1 MWGNIYEVEF
11 FMIIKK
17 LKLVNFRNYS
27 NLDIEFNEKLNIII
41 GNNAQGK
48 TNILEAI
55 YFLSITKSN
64 LLVND
69 KNCIKKN
76 ELFTKLIGN
85 IHDQFGEKKIQVLM
99 NVDGKKLSVNGNE
112 IKKHSEYI
120 GNLKVIIFNPDDV
133 RLIKEAPGNRRR
145 FMNIEISQLYDKYI
159 TTLNEYN
166 LVIKQRNEYLK
177 VIKSG
182 KINNVY
188 FDILNEKLVD
198 LAEIIYSY
206 RIKFVNNLNNY
217 IDLVY
222 EKISGYEGLKIKYL
236 PNVDVSDMTSFKEI
250 MHKKLISNY
259 DREVFMGSTL
269 VGPHRDDFSFILN
282 DSDLLLYGSQ
292 GQIKM
297 AILSLK
303 LAEIDVF
310 NNVCGEYPVLLL
322 DDLFSELDVE
332 KRNKI
337 INYLNRDI
345 QTIVTTT
352 DLKNID
358 KRLIRKAIIY
368 KIDDGKIIE

>member
-1 MWGNIYEVEF
+1 
-11 FMIIKK
+11 MIIKK

-236 PNVDVSDMTSFKEI
+236 PNVDVSDMTFFKEI